1 MYNRYQGNTG
11 RVERVDDGDRHS
23 SHGPAPPQPRP
34 GPAPPQPGRG
44 PHPGPPQSSGK
55 LPIFDMLGGILPSRL
70 QGLETEDLMLLLIL
84 YLMYRESG
92 DKEMLIIMGAMF
104 LL

>member
-11 RVERVDDGDRHS
+11 RVVRVEDGRGGQP
-23 SHGPAPPQPRP
+23 GPPRP
-34 GPAPPQPGRG
+34 GPQPPPLRPGQKK
-44 PHPGPPQSSGK
+44 PS
-55 LPIFDMLGGILPSRL
+55 IFDALDGILPKKL
-70 QGLETEDLMLLLIL
+70 DGLETKDLMLLLIL